1 MYTSQSFPQ
10 SPTESSSQADTQH
23 PAVPT
28 VLHTAAIDSTAES
41 RLIASLHRG
50 VRFSLSQ
57 KKALYSAGLAFS
69 FDRSEIYRSGI
80 HTSPSSFAAFIAE
93 GSFARSFLIGCH
105 RFKPR
110 PQLQSRRLPPSDATD
125 RVLQSLSPIEF
136 DACQF
141 SIRPSPVEKLRKH
154 LQISRLKCHDQ
165 LNWALRLLPSILFS
179 SKFHSPPLF
188 SLVERGVPQQPQALP
203 PAAGKM
209 WALRFPLPDFPATP
223 WTKAGI

>member
-1 MYTSQSFPQ
+1 MRSF
-10 SPTESSSQADTQH
+10 
-23 PAVPT
+23 
-28 VLHTAAIDSTAES
+28 LL
-41 RLIASLHRG
+41 R
-50 VRFSLSQ
+50 
-57 KKALYSAGLAFS
+57 KKALHSADLAFVFNTS
-69 FDRSEIYRSGI
+69 QVYRSGS

-105 RFKPR
+105 RFRPR

-136 DACQF
+136 DGCQL
-141 SIRPSPVEKLRKH
+141 SIRPSPGKKLRKH
-154 LQISRLKCHDQ
+154 LQISRLKRHDQ
-165 LNWALRLLPSILFS
+165 LNRVTRLLPSILFS

-209 WALRFPLPDFPATP
+209 RALRFPAPDFPATP
-223 WTKAGI
+223 CTKAGKLLPPEASQHTQCQLL